1 MRKEKKEIFQILY
14 GIIAFVLV
22 FFLIYL
28 CTDVKI
34 DVFQK
39 RQQDGYL
46 FLTQYESQMVE
57 DEEAPVGLMM
67 EYTMSLKDIPKEGAC
82 LMFYSKHQSV
92 EVYLEG
98 DLLYRMKPYIRNPF
112 GKTPGCTW
120 NQIPLY
126 VEDEG
131 KEITVCLIPAYE
143 NVLDNVPD
151 FYFGSRFDIWMSI
164 MRQDLLPLIM
174 SVIAIVVGIIFIVF
188 TLYNRRNAEM
198 DKSLFM
204 LGCFSICIGM
214 WKWSDTKMAVL
225 IFPHSIGVSCIPYI
239 SLLLAV
245 IPFVLYVKELFKDK
259 ENWIWYVPCAASL
272 VVTLVSVAL
281 QIRDVADLRENLW
294 LNHLV
299 MLSFIFVVLFMFVRE
314 LKVGGFSSR
323 LRVMI
328 ICTGICLLGMVVD
341 MLLYYFTESASEM
354 VIGMFGFL
362 AFIIVLGVMSMRETK
377 ELIEIGLQARK
388 YEQMAY
394 HDQLTGL
401 YNRTAYAEY
410 TKQLELSTGSCVVV
424 MCDLNNL
431 KKCNDTCGHEK
442 GDEYI
447 KHCAELIKN
456 TFEEVGKCYR
466 MGGDEFC
473 VLVEGQT
480 VRKCEEK
487 IAGMQQKIKN
497 YNETHP
503 EEFQIGIAC
512 GCVRFD
518 TLLDHD
524 LEDTL
529 RRADKVMYYQ
539 KFQMKNN
546 ANAEV

>member
-1 MRKEKKEIFQILY
+1 MKKEKREIIQISY
-14 GIIAFVLV
+14 GIIAFLLLY
-22 FFLIYL
+22 FFIYL

-34 DVFQK
+34 DIFEQ
-39 RQQDGYL
+39 RQQSGYD
-46 FLTQYESQMVE
+46 FLTEYESQAIEEE
-57 DEEAPVGLMM
+57 DAPIGIKM
-67 EYTMSLKDIPKEGAC
+67 EYKISLQDIPKEGAC
-82 LMFYSKHQSV
+82 LMFYSMHQNV
-92 EVYLEG
+92 EVYLE
-98 DLLYRMKPYIRNPF
+98 DELLYRMKPYVRNPF

-120 NQIPLY
+120 NQVSLY
-126 VEDEG
+126 AEDEG

-143 NVLDNVPD
+143 NVLDHVPD
-151 FYFGSRFDIWMSI
+151 FYFGSQFKIWMTLI
-164 MRQDLLPLIM
+164 RQDLLSLIM
-174 SVIAIVVGIIFIVF
+174 SILAIIVGIIFIAF
-188 TLYNRRNAEM
+188 IIYNRNNPEL

-214 WKWSDTKMAVL
+214 WKWSDTRMAVL
-225 IFPHSIGVSCIPYI
+225 IFPHSIGVSYIPYI

-245 IPFVLYVKELFKDK
+245 IPFVLYVKDLFKDK
-259 ENWIWYVPCAASL
+259 ENWIWYVPCIASL
-272 VVTLVSVAL
+272 IVILVSIVL
-281 QIRDVADLRENLW
+281 QVRDVLDLRENLW
-294 LNHLV
+294 MNHLV
-299 MLSFIFVVLFMFVRE
+299 MLSFIFVVLYMFIRE

-323 LRVMI
+323 LRIMI
-328 ICTGICLLGMVVD
+328 ICTGICLFGMVVD

-362 AFIIVLGVMSMRETK
+362 SFIIVLGVMSMRETK
-377 ELIEIGLQARK
+377 ELIEIGLQARR

-410 TKQLELSTGSCVVV
+410 AKQLELFTGSCAVV

-447 KHCAELIKN
+447 KQSAEMIKK
-456 TFEEVGKCYR
+456 TFENIGKCYR
-466 MGGDEFC
+466 IGGDEFC

-480 VRKCEEK
+480 VRTCEEK
-487 IAGMQQKIKN
+487 IAEMQQEIKS
-497 YNETHP
+497 YNTLHP
-503 EEFQIGIAC
+503 KEFQMGIAC

-529 RRADKVMYYQ
+529 RRADKLMYYQ
-539 KFQMKNN
+539 KFQMKKT
-546 ANAEV
+546 EE